1 MHCRPCLDLLML
13 QVATAKIHFE
23 EQVLVTGNKQKQV
36 G

>member
-1 MHCRPCLDLLML
+1 ML